1 MLNLTAQQ
9 IKVFDV
15 IKESLQSNGYPPT
28 RAEIAKILDFK
39 SVNAAESH
47 IKALVK
53 KGVIEKVPGSSRG
66 IKLVEEISGI
76 PLIGSVAAGSP
87 ITAYEN
93 VEKTIHSNP
102 LNKSVDFFLRVQGES
117 MIDAGILDN
126 DLVGVRKTKNAENGE
141 IVVARLEDEVTL
153 KRFKKDS
160 SGIRL
165 VAENKSFSDIWVD
178 ETSNFSIEGKA
189 VGIIREDPV
198 SYTHLRAHET

>member
-15 IKESLQSNGYPPT
+15 IKESLLSNGYPPT

-87 ITAYEN
+87 IMAYEN

-165 VAENKSFSDIWVD
+165 VAENKSFSDIRVD
-178 ETSNFSIEGKA
+178 VTSNFSIEGKA
-189 VGIIREDPV
+189 VGIIRED
-198 SYTHLRAHET
+198 L

>member
-87 ITAYEN
+87 IMAYEN

-117 MIDAGILDN
+117 MTDAGILDN

-165 VAENKSFSDIWVD
+165 VAENKSFSDIRVD

-189 VGIIREDPV
+189 VGIIRED
-198 SYTHLRAHET
+198 L